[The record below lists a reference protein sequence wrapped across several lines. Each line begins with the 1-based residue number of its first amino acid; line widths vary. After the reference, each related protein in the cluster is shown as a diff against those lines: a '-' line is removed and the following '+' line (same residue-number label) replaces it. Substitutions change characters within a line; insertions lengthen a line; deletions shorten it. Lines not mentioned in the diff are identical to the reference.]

1 MTYYIL
7 VLLLVGELKQLMHV
21 ELRHKRL
28 MYFVYCQGTFFKA
41 DIQIIV
47 ITIEGLYVQ
56 SLKCEFLVS
65 LFKQM
70 VIYIY

>member
-1 MTYYIL
+1 MY
-7 VLLLVGELKQLMHV
+7 KHLM
-21 ELRHKRL
+21 R
-28 MYFVYCQGTFFKA
+28 FVVYRQGAFFKA
-41 DIQIIV
+41 DIQITA

-56 SLKCEFLVS
+56 SLKREFLVS